1 MMKKYT
7 FAKFLFLLFV
17 ILGNDLFSQ
26 TSIYKPFPTLYGK
39 WVVQKE
45 GPFDPSGGGSG
56 QVTYSWTRYEANGD
70 TIINSITYKKVS
82 AANSIGYP
90 TNPGGIPYG
99 PSNFY
104 FAYRNDVPNKKVY
117 IYTNISGQYKDT
129 LWYDFDLSIGD
140 TLKSSF
146 SLRLSLNDPLN
157 QRTIVTSI
165 DSVLICNVYYK
176 RFQFGCGVGG
186 FQDLGLIEGFGFEDN
201 FIQTGYIYC
210 PFEPVYIYHTDFSCS
225 LTGVNEPTAF
235 IKQLQ
240 IFPNPALNTLQ
251 INYPKQNITLPL
263 NYSIMDCLGKVI
275 ITGTAE
281 TNKSID
287 VSKLKTGLYFIMI
300 QDKEKNLFQDKFVK
314 Q

>member
-7 FAKFLFLLFV
+7 FAKFVFLLFV
-17 ILGNDLFSQ
+17 ILGSNLFSQ
-26 TSIYKPFPTLYGK
+26 TIIYKPFPTLYGK

-45 GPFDPSGGGSG
+45 GPYDPSGGGPN
-56 QVTYSWTRYEANGD
+56 QITYSWKRYEANGD

-82 AANSIGYP
+82 QANSTGYP

-99 PSNFY
+99 PSGFS
-104 FAYRNDVPNKKVY
+104 FAYRNDIANKKVY

-129 LWYDFDLSIGD
+129 LWYDFNLGIGD
-140 TLKSSF
+140 TLKSAY
-146 SLRLSLNDPLN
+146 SLRVDPNSND
-157 QRTIVTSI
+157 QRAIVTSI

-176 RFQFGCGVGG
+176 RFQFGCGG

-225 LTGVNEPTAF
+225 LTSVNEPTAF
-235 IKQLQ
+235 LKQLQ
-240 IFPNPALNTLQ
+240 IFPNPALNILQ
-251 INYPKQNITLPL
+251 INFPKQNTTLPL
-263 NYSIMDCLGKVI
+263 DYSIMDCLGKVV
-275 ITGTAE
+275 ITGTIE

-287 VSKLKTGLYFIMI
+287 ISKIKAGLYFITV
-300 QDKEKNLFQDKFVK
+300 QDRQKNFFQDKFVK

>member
-7 FAKFLFLLFV
+7 FAKLLFLLFV

-26 TSIYKPFPTLYGK
+26 TSIYKPFPTLYGR
-39 WVVQKE
+39 WVVEKE
-45 GPFDPSGGGSG
+45 GPYDPSGGGGPS

-70 TIINSITYKKVS
+70 TVINSITYKKVS
-82 AANSIGYP
+82 AANSTGYP

-99 PSNFY
+99 PSSFC

-129 LWYDFDLSIGD
+129 LWYDFDLTIGD
-140 TLKSSF
+140 TLKKTYSINS
-146 SLRLSLNDPLN
+146 NDDS
-157 QRTIVTSI
+157 RTVLTAI

-176 RFQFGCGVGG
+176 RFQFGCGGWR
-186 FQDLGLIEGFGFEDN
+186 DLGLIEGFGFEDN
-201 FIQTGYIYC
+201 FIQTGYLFC

-225 LTGVNEPTAF
+225 LTAVNEPTAF
-235 IKQLQ
+235 IHQLQ

-251 INYPKQNITLPL
+251 INDPKQNTILPL

-275 ITGTAE
+275 ITGTIE
-281 TNKSID
+281 TNKNID
-287 VSKLKTGLYFIMI
+287 VSKLKTGLYFIVI